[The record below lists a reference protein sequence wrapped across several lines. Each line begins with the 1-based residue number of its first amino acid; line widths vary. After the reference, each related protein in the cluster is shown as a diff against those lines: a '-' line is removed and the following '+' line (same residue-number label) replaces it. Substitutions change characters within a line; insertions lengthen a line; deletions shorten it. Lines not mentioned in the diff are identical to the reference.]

1 MRKGTHQCPVAGAV
15 HLHVISHSR
24 RTTPPRDGSILTTSD
39 RSCPACST
47 PLPLEAQFCMHCGV
61 ATPTDPGVPPR
72 IATTGAFEVAKVTE
86 ALAGRYK
93 VEKVIGEGGM
103 ATVYLALDQKHRRK
117 VAVKVMRP
125 ELAATLGADRFL
137 REVEIAG
144 QLSHP
149 HILPM
154 YDSGES
160 DGLLYYVMPY
170 VPGETLREKLQ
181 REGALP
187 MEEALRL
194 AREVAEA
201 LAYAHRQGIVHR
213 DIKPANILLS
223 EGHALVADFGIARA
237 VGDSGGEA
245 LTKTGLAVGTPQYMA
260 PEQAT
265 GEKEVDGRADVY
277 ATGAVL
283 YEMLAGEPP
292 FTGPSARVILTR
304 SLTEAPRALTGAR
317 QGLAP
322 AVDGVVQK
330 ALAKNPVD
338 RYATGEALVV
348 ALDSIRQIGMSS
360 GSSPAVTAPAT
371 EVVPA
376 TTKAASAVM
385 DAMPK
390 RWFSVRNLALAGA
403 AVLVVWAVTA
413 TVLASRG
420 SKAGTQA
427 GKAGNRIAVLPFQ
440 NQGASSDEYVA
451 DGLAD
456 EVRGK
461 LSRVS
466 GLAVIA
472 SSSAGQYKGTTKR
485 PQEIAAELGAD
496 YLLLGTV
503 RWATGEGGKRRV
515 QVVPELIDA
524 RSGDVKWQQ
533 SFDTDITDVFEVQSQ
548 IATRVAGA
556 LGVALGGSE
565 QQQLTRQP
573 TDNVEAYQLY
583 LKARSIES
591 ADPASLRVAASYLEQ
606 AVALDSAFAAAW
618 ASLCMSLSRLYS
630 NGFASEELARR
641 AKEALARTVVLEPNA
656 ARTHIAAARYY
667 SLIAKNTE
675 LARAELDLA
684 LRAAP
689 TDAEVLSAA
698 GLEDQ
703 NNGDLGSALAKL
715 ERARE
720 LDPRSYNTLYS
731 LARAYTYLNR
741 FADAE
746 ATAATALLV
755 RPGDLNAVQWLAI
768 SRVALGNL
776 EGARAAIRASIQAG
790 VPAPTIA
797 AHFAGYQETSWM
809 LEEREQQ
816 LVLRLTPSAFD
827 NDRGWWGQSLA
838 TAYWQLGDRGRARA
852 YADSALVPSRVQA
865 ELAPRDAQLQ
875 VLYGLMLA
883 FVGKA
888 AEARTAGEKALK
900 LEPRETV
907 QSSYI
912 LLNIARME
920 LVLGNKERALDVLAQ
935 IRKAGG
941 FLTPQYLAVDPD
953 FTLLKGSPRFEA
965 MLKE

>member
-1 MRKGTHQCPVAGAV
+1 
-15 HLHVISHSR
+15 
-24 RTTPPRDGSILTTSD
+24 
-39 RSCPACST
+39 
-47 PLPLEAQFCMHCGV
+47 MHCGV

-72 IATTGAFEVAKVTE
+72 VAATGAFEVAKVTA
-86 ALAGRYK
+86 ALVGRYK

-103 ATVYLALDQKHRRK
+103 ATVYLATDQKHKRK

-125 ELAATLGADRFL
+125 ELAATLGAERFL

-160 DGLLYYVMPY
+160 EGLLYYVMPF

-181 REGALP
+181 RDGALP
-187 MEEALRL
+187 VEEALRL

-237 VGDSGGEA
+237 VGDAGGEQ
-245 LTKTGLAVGTPQYMA
+245 LTRTGIAVGTPQYMA

-292 FTGPSARVILTR
+292 FTGPSARIILTR
-304 SLTEAPRALTGAR
+304 SLTEAPRALTAAR
-317 QGLAP
+317 QGLPP
-322 AVDGVVQK
+322 ALDAVVQK

-338 RYATGEALVV
+338 RYSTGEALIG
-348 ALDSIRQIGMSS
+348 AIDSMRQVGMSS
-360 GSSPAVTAPAT
+360 GSSPVATSPVVTAPAT

-376 TTKAASAVM
+376 TTKAVSAAM

-390 RWFSVRNLALAGA
+390 RWLSLRTLAMAGA
-403 AVLVVWAVTA
+403 AALVVWAVTA
-413 TVLASRG
+413 TVIASRG
-420 SKAGTQA
+420 TVPVAKT

-440 NQGASSDEYVA
+440 NQGASSDEYFA
-451 DGLAD
+451 DGIAD

-472 SSSAGQYKGTTKR
+472 SSSAVQYKGSTKK
-485 PQEIAAELGAD
+485 PQEIATELGAD
-496 YLLLGTV
+496 YLLVGTV
-503 RWATGEGGKRRV
+503 RWAGAEGGKRRV

-556 LGVALGGSE
+556 LGVALGGTE
-565 QQQLTRQP
+565 QQQVARRP

-583 LKARSIES
+583 LKGRAVQG
-591 ADPASLRVAASYLEQ
+591 ADPASLREAISFLEQ
-606 AVALDSAFAAAW
+606 AVALDSGFADAW
-618 ASLCMSLSRLYS
+618 AALSISSSRLYA
-630 NGFASEELARR
+630 NGFANPETARR
-641 AKEALARTVVLEPNA
+641 AKEALDRTVALDPDA
-656 ARTHIAAARYY
+656 ARTHLAASRYY
-667 SLIAKNTE
+667 SLIGQNQE
-675 LARAELDLA
+675 LASGEMDLA

-698 GLEDQ
+698 GLADMSR
-703 NNGDLGSALAKL
+703 GDLGSALAKL

-720 LDPRSYNTLYS
+720 IDPRSYLTLYN
-731 LARAYTYLNR
+731 LARVYLNLGR
-741 FADAE
+741 SSDGE
-746 ATAATALLV
+746 ATASAALLV
-755 RPGDLNAVQWLAI
+755 RPGDLNAIQWLAI
-768 SRVALGNL
+768 ARVSQGNL
-776 EGARAAIRASIQAG
+776 EGAQAGIRAAIESG
-790 VPAPTIA
+790 VAAPAIA
-797 AHFAGYQETSWM
+797 AHFAGFQETSWM
-809 LEEREQQ
+809 LEDRERQ
-816 LVLRLTPSAFD
+816 LVFRLTPSAFD
-827 NDRGWWGQSLA
+827 NDRAFWGQSLA
-838 TAYWQLGDRGRARA
+838 TAYWQRGDLARARA
-852 YADSALVPSRVQA
+852 YADSALATSKSQA
-865 ELAPRDAQLQ
+865 EAAPKDAQLQ

-883 FVGKA
+883 YLGKA
-888 AEARTAGEKALK
+888 TEARATSARAL
-900 LEPRETV
+900 EMEAASQQRG
-907 QSSYI
+907 YI
-912 LLNIARME
+912 VLNAARIE
-920 LVLGNKERALDVLAQ
+920 LALGNPDRAVELLAKSRMLGGYLSPEFLRLDPTFAS
-935 IRKAGG
+935 
-941 FLTPQYLAVDPD
+941 
-953 FTLLKGSPRFEA
+953 LKGNAAFEK
-965 MLKE
+965 LLQK

>member
-1 MRKGTHQCPVAGAV
+1 M
-15 HLHVISHSR
+15 
-24 RTTPPRDGSILTTSD
+24 
-39 RSCPACST
+39 
-47 PLPLEAQFCMHCGV
+47 
-61 ATPTDPGVPPR
+61 
-72 IATTGAFEVAKVTE
+72 ATTGAFEVAKVTE

-103 ATVYLALDQKHRRK
+103 ATVYLATDQKHKRK

-125 ELAATLGADRFL
+125 ELAATLGAERFL

-187 MEEALRL
+187 AEDALRL

-201 LAYAHRQGIVHR
+201 LAYAHRQGIIHR

-237 VGDSGGEA
+237 VGEGGGEQ
-245 LTKTGLAVGTPQYMA
+245 LTRTGIAVGTPQYMA

-304 SLTEAPRALTGAR
+304 SLTETPRALTGAR
-317 QGLAP
+317 QGLSP

-338 RYATGEALVV
+338 RYATGGALVT
-348 ALDSIRQIGMSS
+348 ALDGLRTGMTS
-360 GSSPAVTAPAT
+360 GTTSAVTAPAT
-371 EVVPA
+371 EVMPA
-376 TTKAASAVM
+376 TSKAASAVM

-390 RWFSVRNLALAGA
+390 KIFTVRNLAMAGA
-403 AVLVVWAVTA
+403 AALVVWAVMVTVKAGGQGLAGKSGKAGATA
-413 TVLASRG
+413 T
-420 SKAGTQA
+420 
-427 GKAGNRIAVLPFQ
+427 AGNRIAVLPFQ
-440 NQGASSDEYVA
+440 NQGASTDEYFA
-451 DGLAD
+451 DGIAD

-466 GLAVIA
+466 GLKVIA
-472 SSSAGQYKGTTKR
+472 SSSASQYKGSTKS
-485 PQEIAAELGAD
+485 PQVIASELGAD
-496 YLLLGTV
+496 YLLSGTV
-503 RWATGEGGKRRV
+503 RWATGADGKRRV

-524 RSGDVKWQQ
+524 SSGDVKWQQ

-556 LGVALGGSE
+556 LGVALAGSE
-565 QQQLTRQP
+565 QQQLTKRP

-583 LKARSIES
+583 LKGRAVQG
-591 ADPASLRVAASYLEQ
+591 ADPVSLRESVAYLEQ
-606 AVALDSAFAAAW
+606 AVALDSAFVDAW
-618 ASLCMSLSRLYS
+618 ASLAMQLSRLYS
-630 NGFASEELARR
+630 NGARDPASARR
-641 AKEALARTVVLEPNA
+641 AGEALGRAVALDPDA
-656 ARTHIAAARYY
+656 PRTHLAAARYNQ
-667 SLIAKNTE
+667 LIANRQD
-675 LARAELDLA
+675 LARAEMDLA

-698 GLEDQ
+698 GLSDMGA
-703 NNGDLGSALAKL
+703 GDLGSALAKL

-720 LDPRSYNTLYS
+720 IDPRSYITLYS
-731 LARAYTYLNR
+731 LSQVYDYLGR
-741 FADAE
+741 PADGE
-746 ATAATALLV
+746 ATAAAALLV
-755 RPGDLNAVQWLAI
+755 RPGDLNAIQWLAI
-768 SRVALGNL
+768 ARVAQGNL
-776 EGARAAIRASIQAG
+776 EEARAGIRSAIESG
-790 VPAPTIA
+790 VPAPSVA
-797 AHFAGYQETSWM
+797 AHFAGYQETTWI
-809 LEEREQQ
+809 LEDRERQ
-816 LVLRLTPSAFD
+816 LVFRLTPSAFD
-827 NDRGWWGQSLA
+827 NDRAWWGQALG
-838 TAYWQLGDRGRARA
+838 TAYWQAGDPMKARA
-852 YADSALVPSRVQA
+852 YADSSLPLSKVQA
-865 ELAPRDAQLQ
+865 EENPGDPQLQ

-883 FVGKA
+883 TAGKA
-888 AEARTAGEKALK
+888 TEAQAMAAKAIALA
-900 LEPRETV
+900 PAATT
-907 QSSYI
+907 QHYYI
-912 LLNIARME
+912 LLNAARIE
-920 LVLGNKERALDVLAQ
+920 TVLGNKDRAIDYIEESRKRGGILTPHYLALDPTFAS
-935 IRKAGG
+935 
-941 FLTPQYLAVDPD
+941 
-953 FTLLKGSPRFEA
+953 LKGNPRFEKLVA
-965 MLKE
+965 K